1 MKYTKKRVYKKRVY
15 KKKIHVKKPVVSL
28 AVKKYV
34 KKELHKELENKSV
47 FFEITS
53 FVGSWVG
60 DITMKMTPLTP
71 YTGYMQIP
79 QGVGEGNRIGNTI
92 RTRKVMLRYVITP
105 NQYNL
110 TTNNKPLPCDF
121 QLFLG
126 NVKQYKGVLPTAS
139 DVGYLFNNG
148 NSSVAPTGYLTDLIS
163 PIDKDHWSIFKTW
176 THKVGN
182 SIYNSSNGLNPNS
195 EYFANN
201 DYKFNIIRKMDITK
215 YYPKVIKFDDSLYSS
230 ECNGLFFFY
239 QAIAANGD
247 VIVNGQYP
255 MLMNYSVIFEYE
267 DA

>member
-105 NQYNL
+105 NQ
-110 TTNNKPLPCDF
+110 
-121 QLFLG
+121 
-126 NVKQYKGVLPTAS
+126 
-139 DVGYLFNNG
+139 
-148 NSSVAPTGYLTDLIS
+148 
-163 PIDKDHWSIFKTW
+163 
-176 THKVGN
+176 
-182 SIYNSSNGLNPNS
+182 
-195 EYFANN
+195 
-201 DYKFNIIRKMDITK
+201 
-215 YYPKVIKFDDSLYSS
+215 
-230 ECNGLFFFY
+230 
-239 QAIAANGD
+239 
-247 VIVNGQYP
+247 
-255 MLMNYSVIFEYE
+255 
-267 DA
+267 